1 MPNLNNYHA
10 YKSTSGGTGGGS
22 GGNNIGCGGYVVI
35 IIVII
40 MLLAMIVKGS
50 DWEAIDSLL
59 GVGLLVFLVANWF
72 TK

>member
-1 MPNLNNYHA
+1 MPNFNNYHA
-10 YKSTSGGTGGGS
+10 YKSTSGGTGDGS

-59 GVGLLVFLVANWF
+59 GDGFLAFLVANWF